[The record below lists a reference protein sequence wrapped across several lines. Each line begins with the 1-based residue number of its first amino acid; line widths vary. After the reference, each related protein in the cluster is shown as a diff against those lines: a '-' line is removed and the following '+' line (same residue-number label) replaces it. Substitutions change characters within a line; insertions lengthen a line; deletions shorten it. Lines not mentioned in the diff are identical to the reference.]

1 MGTRGWG
8 RCNSRLSVVRCIGFL
23 SFRCFL
29 PPLFL
34 ICLASLLAALSFLLC
49 VCVCIQTEA
58 FPSTSN
64 RMHTRDCISPRA
76 PLFIAVSRPA
86 VRTCFPLRGGNTQMG
101 CCASDVIRLAFG
113 AWGTLLKQTRYN
125 WRRKRPWTRP
135 FPGGKEA
142 IDSQWYMI
150 QLPSDAHC
158 AILFLAPASNSNPH
172 PTQLGRK
179 SDYLDAAAT
188 AFPSMNSPQ
197 SAVNVCGRSVHL
209 PMSMHRGGPPA
220 PPSVQR
226 NRPSRPT
233 ATQRRLD
240 KSRVEV
246 VEEGHKLSLRCAPAI
261 IAGAHQA
268 NQSGGDHLGLAN
280 PRLGTRPLPRHGR

>member
-1 MGTRGWG
+1 MSYDVSVFSLFVVSYLPFFLFTWPV
-8 RCNSRLSVVRCIGFL
+8 CSPPSLSC
-23 SFRCFL
+23 
-29 PPLFL
+29 
-34 ICLASLLAALSFLLC
+34 C
-49 VCVCIQTEA
+49 VCVCVSRPKLFLPHRIVCTPA
-58 FPSTSN
+58 TVLHPG
-64 RMHTRDCISPRA
+64 R
-76 PLFIAVSRPA
+76 PLFIALSRPA
-86 VRTCFPLRGGNTQMG
+86 VRTCFPLRGGNTQMD

-113 AWGTLLKQTRYN
+113 ARGTPLEQTRYN

-172 PTQLGRK
+172 PTQLGHK

-197 SAVNVCGRSVHL
+197 SAVNVCGRSVQS

-261 IAGAHQA
+261 ITGAHQA
-268 NQSGGDHLGLAN
+268 NQGGGDHLGLAN